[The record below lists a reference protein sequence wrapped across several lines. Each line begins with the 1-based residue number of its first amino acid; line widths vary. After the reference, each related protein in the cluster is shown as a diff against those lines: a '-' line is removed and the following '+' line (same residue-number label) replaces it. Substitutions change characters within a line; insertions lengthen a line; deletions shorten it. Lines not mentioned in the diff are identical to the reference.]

1 MNLVF
6 LCLVFFQAYNL
17 VIFFGERHGIYPIL
31 SVYNGFLRACAKMR
45 SIVHANQCLDLMEHR
60 MVGKNEVTYSELLK
74 VCKLK
79 ECWCWYDSSYSLL
92 SLSLSSSLSSVL
104 STIVRHLTIFVVSFF
119 MFLLLIL

>member
-1 MNLVF
+1 MNQVF

-17 VIFFGERHGIYPIL
+17 INFLGERHGIYPIL

-74 VCKLK
+74 VCELK
-79 ECWCWYDSSYSLL
+79 ECRCWYDSCYSLL
-92 SLSLSSSLSSVL
+92 SLSQSSVL
-104 STIVRHLTIFVVSFF
+104 STIVST
-119 MFLLLIL
+119 